1 MLKFI
6 KHLVIFVLSL
16 VLQTTLASWI
26 SFCGIEPDFVLI
38 FVVVMAISHG
48 PVTGMLWGF
57 FAGFS
62 EDVYLP
68 VEWLGAQTIAFTC
81 VGFGVGQ
88 LEEKFLR
95 LNLVTK
101 VALLGVA
108 FILNDL
114 IYYALV
120 DISQESVGAFFVNTT
135 LPECVYTMF
144 FGILL
149 FYSLNRLD
157 RKPRHVP

>member
-6 KHLVIFVLSL
+6 KHFLLFILAL

-26 SFCGIEPDFVLI
+26 SFCGVEPDFVLI
-38 FVVVMAISHG
+38 FVVVVAISRG
-48 PVTGMLWGF
+48 PVSGMLWGF

-62 EDVYLP
+62 EDVYSP

-95 LNLVTK
+95 LNLVSK
-101 VALLGVA
+101 VALLGLA
-108 FILNDL
+108 FVLNDL
-114 IYYALV
+114 VYYALV
-120 DISQESVGAFFVNTT
+120 DISQASIGTFFVTTT
-135 LPECVYTMF
+135 LPECVYTMLL
-144 FGILL
+144 GSLL
-149 FYSLNRLD
+149 FYLLNRFD

>member
-1 MLKFI
+1 
-6 KHLVIFVLSL
+6 
-16 VLQTTLASWI
+16 
-26 SFCGIEPDFVLI
+26 
-38 FVVVMAISHG
+38 
-48 PVTGMLWGF
+48 MLWGF